1 MIVVKHGRT
10 QKYKRQWQHRRHLI
24 NATPTQFTWQLV
36 RYPNN
41 GASQQKNNWQLW
53 RHKTIHARQTP
64 SDSPRNT
71 RVTPRERNRETTFI
85 TKMSNVEYVCTD
97 CHENFDT
104 ERNYLNHRDQN
115 HLGQQ
120 WKCHLCNRY
129 FMRRLERSL
138 HRAEVHPYE
147 PSNTPD
153 ITDLVGGLRPPRK
166 PNASTHT
173 VVHKSHRSK

>member
-1 MIVVKHGRT
+1 MILVKHGRT

-24 NATPTQFTWQLV
+24 NATPTQFTQQLV

-53 RHKTIHARQTP
+53 RHKTIRARQMP

-71 RVTPRERNRETTFI
+71 RVTPWERNRETTFI

-115 HLGQQ
+115 HLGHQ

-138 HRAEVHPYE
+138 HRAEVHP
-147 PSNTPD
+147 
-153 ITDLVGGLRPPRK
+153 
-166 PNASTHT
+166 
-173 VVHKSHRSK
+173 